1 MVNHFHKGIF
11 DKIQE
16 KADITPDEIFKVA
29 DSVKHADFN
38 DERTIRNLIRQLSR
52 LANKPISKEKEDK
65 IVEAVIKKNIPL
77 NSQNMDQFFDD

>member
-1 MVNHFHKGIF
+1 MNHFHKGIF

-38 DERTIRNLIRQLSR
+38 DERTVRNLIRQLSR

>member
-1 MVNHFHKGIF
+1 MNHFHKGIF

-38 DERTIRNLIRQLSR
+38 DERTIRNLIRQLSK

-77 NSQNMDQFFDD
+77 NPQNMDQFFDD